1 MKVIIDTNVLVSA
14 IIRNNIPQ
22 QIIMWIISRP
32 FIEWIASDDI
42 VDEYKNVLQRKK
54 FKLPLETIK
63 DWLDLFEEELIL
75 VTPKTIVNFPRDMK
89 DAKFLE
95 CALES
100 NADIFVTGDRDFSD
114 AQALISTQIMSVS
127 QFKLFMESSS

>member
-1 MKVIIDTNVLVSA
+1 MKVILDTNVLVSA
-14 IIRNNIPQ
+14 IIRNNVPQ

-32 FIEWIASDDI
+32 YIEWIASDDI